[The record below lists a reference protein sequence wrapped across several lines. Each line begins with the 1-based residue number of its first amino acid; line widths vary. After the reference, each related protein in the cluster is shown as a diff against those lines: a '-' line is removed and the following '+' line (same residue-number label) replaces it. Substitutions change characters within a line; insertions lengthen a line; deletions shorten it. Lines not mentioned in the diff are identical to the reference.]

1 MVPAKQLVGLTL
13 EDTWRVTEL
22 LERRPGATG
31 GCFSQSYHVV
41 AADGRKAF
49 LKALDYTE
57 ALTKSEDPA
66 RVLAALTTAYNYE
79 RDLLAKCKGRRMS
92 RVVTILADGKVRVS
106 DSIDGTVQYLIFEEA
121 THDARSRM
129 GSGEQFDLAL
139 RLRALH
145 HVATGIRQLH
155 GLEIAHQDLKPSNV
169 LMFDDCS
176 KVGDLGC
183 ASQKGTT
190 APRDTLAVPGD
201 PTYAPPELLYHSVPL
216 DWNPRRYACDLYL
229 LGSMVAYFFT
239 GLGMTQL
246 WVPHLHHDHRP
257 YVWRGTYAEVL
268 PFVRD
273 AFCRAIEIFGET
285 VRPKTVGRLLSR
297 ALRELCDPEPER
309 RGHPM
314 NRRGVPG
321 SEYSVERYV
330 AEFDLLA
337 GKAAIGEFND

>member
-13 EDTWRVTEL
+13 EDTWNVTEL
-22 LERRPGATG
+22 LERPPGATG
-31 GCFSQSYHVV
+31 GCFSQSYRVV

-57 ALTKSEDPA
+57 ALTNSDDPA

-121 THDARSRM
+121 AHDARSRM

-183 ASQKGTT
+183 ASQKGTA
-190 APRDTLAVPGD
+190 APRDALTIPGD
-201 PTYAPPELLYHSVPL
+201 PAYAPPELPIVPC
-216 DWNPRRYACDLYL
+216 P
-229 LGSMVAYFFT
+229 
-239 GLGMTQL
+239 
-246 WVPHLHHDHRP
+246 
-257 YVWRGTYAEVL
+257 
-268 PFVRD
+268 
-273 AFCRAIEIFGET
+273 
-285 VRPKTVGRLLSR
+285 
-297 ALRELCDPEPER
+297 
-309 RGHPM
+309 
-314 NRRGVPG
+314 
-321 SEYSVERYV
+321 
-330 AEFDLLA
+330 
-337 GKAAIGEFND
+337 

>member
-13 EDTWRVTEL
+13 EDTWNVTEL
-22 LERRPGATG
+22 LERPPGATG
-31 GCFSQSYHVV
+31 GCFSQSYRVV

-57 ALTKSEDPA
+57 ALTNSDDPA

-121 THDARSRM
+121 AHDARSRM

-176 KVGDLGC
+176 KVGD
-183 ASQKGTT
+183 
-190 APRDTLAVPGD
+190 
-201 PTYAPPELLYHSVPL
+201 
-216 DWNPRRYACDLYL
+216 
-229 LGSMVAYFFT
+229 
-239 GLGMTQL
+239 
-246 WVPHLHHDHRP
+246 
-257 YVWRGTYAEVL
+257 
-268 PFVRD
+268 
-273 AFCRAIEIFGET
+273 
-285 VRPKTVGRLLSR
+285 
-297 ALRELCDPEPER
+297 
-309 RGHPM
+309 
-314 NRRGVPG
+314 
-321 SEYSVERYV
+321 
-330 AEFDLLA
+330 
-337 GKAAIGEFND
+337 